1 MMYRLSIKE
10 RQLVSLD
17 REVEDQEIHLREYLL
32 VLIKRRW
39 MIFIV
44 LALVVTTFTIYSFRQ
59 TPLYRSTS
67 SLYIDRS
74 GYAFVPDVISEA
86 YNWQQY
92 ESFFNTQYKLLA
104 SKTLARRVIERLN
117 LTSMDLAAPAQK
129 GNPKLILAGQK
140 REEEIKSLIG
150 QLLGMVE
157 VAPVKGTNLCEI
169 IFTTPDPKL
178 SMTLANAWAEEYVEY
193 SLASQY
199 QYTQKAEELLGEQIK
214 TLQGEIADKEK
225 SLQNYSLEKQVVKL
239 DQDRSMSSKT
249 LEDLNGALSVA
260 TQERISREVHYKDL
274 QTADK
279 DALPE
284 VATSGMVQQLKTEH
298 VTLERQYT
306 EKSKTYKPDYPEMVR
321 LKSQMD
327 QLEKRLDNETAEIYK
342 KTLAVA
348 RSQYQEASGKEQA
361 LQVQMQSFKRESVE
375 MSRKEFSYER
385 LVSEIDGKKQLLESL
400 LKRQNETDVSAQ
412 LTEKKAT
419 TIRIVDR
426 AEMPSGIFTPNIKRN
441 LMYSV
446 IIGLVVAIGLSFLL
460 EYFDRTIKSSDD
472 VERYAQMPFLG
483 IIPRYVFP
491 EDVPHNGSNK
501 PAVKHPESTH
511 QKQSAADLMSLHDP
525 NSMVTEAFRTV
536 RTSLL
541 LSFPEAPPHDILI
554 TSSRPGEGKTF
565 TACNLAISLAQMQ
578 KRVALVDADMRNP
591 RIHHI
596 WNVPNE
602 IGLSGFLTSDAPL
615 EDVLLPTNVKGLSL
629 IPSGRKTP
637 RPAELL
643 SSTRMEHL
651 IQGLRQNFDHVILD
665 TPPLMPVADSF
676 ILAAKCSCV
685 VMVIRGGET
694 PREVVQMARQKLEKS
709 DAVLAGV
716 VLNSI
721 DLNDPYYYYS
731 YFSNYPYSY
740 AKEES
745 KSEAAL
751 PPPTSQS

>member
-1 MMYRLSIKE
+1 MMYRLSTKE

-32 VLIKRRW
+32 VLVKRRW

-44 LALVVTTFTIYSFRQ
+44 LALVVTAFAIYSFRQ
-59 TPLYRSTS
+59 TPLYRSSS

-117 LTSMDLAAPAQK
+117 LTSRDLASPAQK

-140 REEEIKSLIG
+140 REEEIKSLTG

-169 IFTTPDPKL
+169 IFTTADPKL

-260 TQERISREVHYKDL
+260 TQERISREVHFKDL
-274 QTADK
+274 QSANK

-284 VATSGMVQQLKTEH
+284 VTTSGIIQQLKTEH
-298 VTLERQYT
+298 LTLERQYT
-306 EKSKTYKPDYPEMVR
+306 EKSKTYKPDYPEMLR

-327 QLEKRLDNETAEIYK
+327 QLEKRLGAETTEIYK
-342 KTLAVA
+342 KTLAA
-348 RSQYQEASGKEQA
+348 AGSQYQEASGKEQA
-361 LQVQMQSFKRESVE
+361 LQNQMQSFKRESAE
-375 MSRKEFSYER
+375 MYRKEFSYER
-385 LVSEIDGKKQLLESL
+385 LVSEIDGKKQLLEAL

-426 AEMPSGIFTPNIKRN
+426 AEMPSGIFKPNIKRN

-446 IIGLVVAIGLSFLL
+446 VLGLVIAIGMSFLL

-472 VERYAQMPFLG
+472 VEKYAQMPFLG

-491 EDVPHNGSNK
+491 EDEASNGTKK
-501 PAVKHPESTH
+501 PAVIKHSESADH
-511 QKQSAADLMSLHDP
+511 HLSADLMSLNDP

-602 IGLSGFLTSDAPL
+602 VGLSGFLTSDAPL
-615 EDVLLPTNVKGLSL
+615 EDVLMPTNVKGLSL

-643 SSTRMEHL
+643 SSTRMENL
-651 IQGLRQNFDHVILD
+651 IEGLRQNFDHVILD

-731 YFSNYPYSY
+731 YFSDYPYYY
-740 AKEES
+740 AKEDS
-745 KSEAAL
+745 KNEAAL
-751 PPPTSQS
+751 PPPTRKS

>member
-1 MMYRLSIKE
+1 MMDSLSIKE

-32 VLIKRRW
+32 VLVKRRW

-44 LALVVTTFTIYSFRQ
+44 LALVITASTIYSFRQ
-59 TPLYRSTS
+59 IPLYRSTS

-117 LTSMDLAAPAQK
+117 LTLMDVAPPAQK
-129 GNPKLILAGQK
+129 GNPKIILAGQK
-140 REEEIKSLIG
+140 REEEIKQLTG
-150 QLLGMVE
+150 QLLAMVE

-169 IFTTPDPKL
+169 IFTTADPKL

-199 QYTQKAEELLGEQIK
+199 QYTQKAEELLAEQIK

-274 QTADK
+274 QSANK

-284 VATSGMVQQLKTEH
+284 VATSGIVQQLKTEH
-298 VTLERQYT
+298 ATLERQYT

-321 LKSQMD
+321 LQSQMD
-327 QLEKRLDNETAEIYK
+327 QLEKRLDTETTEIYK
-342 KTLAVA
+342 KTLAIA
-348 RSQYQEASGKEQA
+348 RSQYQEALGKENA
-361 LQVQMQSFKRESVE
+361 LQAQMQSFKRESTE
-375 MSRKEFSYER
+375 MYRNEFSYER

-426 AEMPSGIFTPNIKRN
+426 AEMPSGIFEPNIKRN
-441 LMYSV
+441 LIYSV
-446 IIGLVVAIGLSFLL
+446 MIGLVMAVGLSFLL

-483 IIPRYVFP
+483 IIPRYIFP
-491 EDVPHNGSNK
+491 DEEQNNGSAK
-501 PAVKHPESTH
+501 PALKPVNGNHRH
-511 QKQSAADLMSLHDP
+511 SAADLMSLHDP
-525 NSMVTEAFRTV
+525 SSMVTEAFRTV

-615 EDVLLPTNVKGLSL
+615 EDVLLPSDVKGLSL
-629 IPSGRKTP
+629 ITSGRKTP

-643 SSTRMEHL
+643 SSTRMDHL

-731 YFSNYPYSY
+731 YFSNYPYRY
-740 AKEES
+740 AKEEN
-745 KSEAAL
+745 KNEAAL
-751 PPPTSQS
+751 PPPPSES